1 MVTFRDIAAFGP
13 AIKQN
18 IFIRSNLD
26 RPIAIQGKFKG
37 KVNNFRARDVDIRIS
52 KHSHLAGNLSMN
64 DISYPDA
71 AFMDLNLKEVATNNQ
86 DLKAMLPFLKLPPNL
101 STLGQMRFKGS
112 YTGFF
117 QDFVAYG
124 QLDTKLGRIRSDLQ
138 LNIRKGKKAAAYNG
152 GLIFNNF
159 D

>member
-1 MVTFRDIAAFGP
+1 MIFSNKVKIWATLDSTTVVTFRDIAAFGP
-13 AIKQN
+13 AIQQN

-117 QDFVAYG
+117 SRLCSVWATRYQIRAYSV
-124 QLDTKLGRIRSDLQ
+124 RF
-138 LNIRKGKKAAAYNG
+138 AA
-152 GLIFNNF
+152 
-159 D
+159 